1 MTIATPVSISFK
13 QIQLNPGS
21 MVTISGITWEQF
33 EAILEELGE
42 KRSSRIAYSN
52 GILEIMSPL
61 PAHERPNRIIGDLV
75 KVLLDAQERDWED
88 FGSTTFRRKEKK
100 AGLEPDTCF
109 YIQNAPQVRACME
122 SMDLTTYPPPDLAIE
137 ADVTSKTS
145 LEAYKS
151 IGIPEVWIYDKGN
164 LKINLLQE
172 GEYVESLTSPTFPD
186 LPILELIPKLVK
198 QALQEGSSQVLRN
211 LRKQITQG
219 QLNW

>member
-1 MTIATPVSISFK
+1 MITATPVSISIQ

-61 PAHERPNRIIGDLV
+61 PAHERANRIIGYLV
-75 KVLLDAQERDWED
+75 TALLDAQERDWED

-109 YIQNAPQVRACME
+109 YIENAQQVRACME
-122 SMDLTTYPPPDLAIE
+122 RMDLTTYPPPDLAIE
-137 ADVTSKTS
+137 ADVTSKTI
-145 LEAYKS
+145 LEAYES
-151 IGIPEVWIYDKGN
+151 MGIPEVWIYDKGKLN
-164 LKINLLQE
+164 INLLQE
-172 GEYVESLTSPTFPD
+172 GKYVESTTSPTFPD
-186 LPILELIPKLVK
+186 LPIPELIPKLVK
-198 QALQEGSSQVLRN
+198 QALQDGSSQVLRN
-211 LRKQITQG
+211 LRRQITQG
-219 QLNW
+219 KYN

>member
-1 MTIATPVSISFK
+1 MMTATPVSISIQ

-109 YIQNAPQVRACME
+109 YIENAQQVRACME
-122 SMDLTTYPPPDLAIE
+122 RMDLTTYPPPDLAIE
-137 ADVTSKTS
+137 ADVTSKTT
-145 LEAYKS
+145 LEAYES
-151 IGIPEVWIYDKGN
+151 IGIPEVWIYDKGKLN
-164 LKINLLQE
+164 INLLQE
-172 GEYVESLTSPTFPD
+172 GKYVESTTSPTFPD
-186 LPILELIPKLVK
+186 LPIPELIPKLVK
-198 QALQEGSSQVLRN
+198 QALQDGSSQVLRN
-211 LRKQITQG
+211 LRRQITQG
-219 QLNW
+219 KFN